1 MHVWFAACALPMS
14 GCRKLAPNKG
24 LAQRGA
30 KRQLVGIGIREI
42 LCHERELGVIDIP
55 SDC

>member
-1 MHVWFAACALPMS
+1 MS